1 MRELNGS
8 HKLEIKNEVV
18 DGQLAEDGGNLQS
31 LDGNSL
37 GAHASETQP
46 VRHRSNREA
55 ASHQN
60 TSFVTAASSD
70 VNTAINQHFMEGQ
83 TTSTQEANAQPKV
96 CGGSTESIAIDMLY
110 GAELAEILKLYN
122 IQRIHTS
129 GIGEE

>member
-1 MRELNGS
+1 MRNLCRS

-18 DGQLAEDGGNLQS
+18 DGQHAEDGGHLQS

-46 VRHRSNREA
+46 VLHRSNRDA
-55 ASHQN
+55 ASRNN

-70 VNTAINQHFMEGQ
+70 VNTANNQHFMEGQ
-83 TTSTQEANAQPKV
+83 TTPTQEANAQPKV

-122 IQRIHTS
+122 IQRINAS
-129 GIGEE
+129 GVEEE